1 MSALRRVHAFRQRG
15 MTLVELLVA
24 MVIGLGI
31 TLAVTSLLIAG
42 ENHKR
47 TTTSTNDAETTGAY
61 AFNALDKALRSAGSA
76 FAASAYISGPAVLG
90 CRLNVASILPRTSAF
105 PAPFA
110 AFMGGA
116 PSNLRMT
123 PVLIGKGQAADGV
136 SDVIAV
142 MGGAGTAGGV
152 SRQITGSGSA
162 TSLLLDNTVG
172 FSQYDLALVSQNGDT
187 DCLVEEV
194 SAIAAQS
201 LTLANTY
208 PYYTTGTTTT
218 IANLSSSTSSYVTPL
233 GNAAANNVQFMLFG
247 VDANHTLD
255 SYDLLQ
261 NYNLV
266 QNAGAADSAQPMID
280 GVYQMHAIYGIDT
293 NGDGIQDTWASPSDT
308 GYDITTVMTTLAT
321 IKSIVSVR
329 VSLLVRGEYYDKSL
343 VSPTSI
349 TLFSGLTNAGGT
361 SLAQTVD
368 LTKTADLQHYR
379 YRLFEFTVP
388 LRNMIL
394 LAGGP

>member
-1 MSALRRVHAFRQRG
+1 MARG

-31 TLAVTSLLIAG
+31 TLAVTSMLIAG

-47 TTTSTNDAETTGAY
+47 TTTSTNDAETSGAY
-61 AFNALDKALRSAGSA
+61 SFNALDKALRSAGSG
-76 FAASAYISGPAVLG
+76 FAASAYITGPAVLG

-105 PAPFA
+105 PTPFA
-110 AFMGGA
+110 GFMGGA
-116 PSNLRMT
+116 PSNLRVA

-142 MGGAGTAGGV
+142 MGGAGSAGGV
-152 SRQITGSGSA
+152 SRQITGSGSS

-172 FSQYDLALVSQNGDT
+172 FSQYDLLLVSQNGDT
-187 DCLVEEV
+187 DCLLEEV
-194 SAIAAQS
+194 SALATQS
-201 LTLANTY
+201 VTLSTGY
-208 PYYTTGTTTT
+208 PFYTTGTTTT
-218 IANLSSSTSSYVTPL
+218 ISNLASSTSSYITPL
-233 GNAAANNVQFMLFG
+233 GNAAANNVQFTLFG
-247 VDANHTLD
+247 PDANHTLQ
-255 SYDLLQ
+255 SYDLLR
-261 NYNLV
+261 NYSLV
-266 QNAGAADSAQPMID
+266 QNPGATDLATPMTD

-308 GYDITTVMTTLAT
+308 NYDITSVMTNTTT
-321 IKSIVSVR
+321 IRSIVSVR
-329 VSLLVRGEYYDKSL
+329 VSLLVRGEYYDKNL

-349 TLFSGLTNAGGT
+349 TLFSGLTNNGGT
-361 SLAQTVD
+361 SLAQTVS
-368 LTKTADLQHYR
+368 LTATADLQHYR